1 VLAGEVIKWIV
12 GRGRPFVGGEAN
24 AFNFAHF
31 AGTEAYASFPSG
43 HAIASF
49 ALAFAVSAVWPQAR
63 IAMTV
68 YAVLIAISRLVL
80 LAHHPSDVVAGALI
94 GVVGAM
100 FVRYWFAARR
110 LGFAIRGD
118 GAIMP
123 LAGSSPGHLK
133 RVAREAS
140 AP

>member
-1 VLAGEVIKWIV
+1 MV
-12 GRGRPFVGGEAN
+12 
-24 AFNFAHF
+24 
-31 AGTEAYASFPSG
+31 
-43 HAIASF
+43 
-49 ALAFAVSAVWPQAR
+49 
-63 IAMTV
+63 V

-110 LGFAIRGD
+110 LGFAIRAD

-123 LAGSSPGHLK
+123 LAGPSPGHLK